1 MPSRNT
7 IRKLSYK
14 NTYVNSQKVRKTCG
28 FQAVFL
34 HTRSAISLEKKPF
47 LWYAYYRQKEP
58 GEKEMEP
65 FFSEEQLNNMSR
77 ENLIGLMKIMKDQ
90 TIKKD
95 MEIQLLKDKQR
106 ELEFINAMLSDRLA
120 LAQRKQFGSSSEK
133 YAEGYEQLD
142 LFNEAETSAD
152 PEAGEPSFEEI
163 HPCSYKRKKRT
174 GKKEEDLSGFEVTE
188 TLEYRLT
195 GEDCYCPDCGK
206 KYKIVT
212 KETVK
217 RLKFVPAKF
226 EVVEEVTYV
235 YSCPECGSMRR
246 PEKIPPLVSG
256 GSIAT
261 PSLVA
266 GIMNAKYVNGMPLAR
281 QEREFARYGLN
292 LSTKTMANWVI
303 GCADRYLKLLYDRM
317 KEEFL
322 KSRYIHCDET
332 RIQVTGEPDQKG
344 STQNWMWVYLTDEY
358 SGSPQMALFDYE
370 RTRAGYHPVEFLDG
384 CFHGYLTCDG
394 YQAYHGLD
402 NSITV
407 TGCFTHARRRFDA
420 ALTALKKDFTKEQLK
435 ETVAYQAMARIGIL
449 YKVEELIGNKTP
461 EERYE
466 ERQKQS
472 RPIVDALFEWL
483 HSMEDS
489 VDRSSLIGDAILYT
503 INQEMYLRRYLEDG
517 RLSIDN
523 NSAERAI
530 KNFAVGRRNWLFARS
545 IRGAD
550 ASAVVYS
557 ITETALLNGLK
568 PYVYLTYILD
578 QLRQMGPFPKPEELD
593 RLLPW
598 SDDLPDGF
606 RTKNQG

>member
-1 MPSRNT
+1 MISRNA
-7 IRKLSYK
+7 IPKLWCK
-14 NTYVNSQKVRKTCG
+14 TRRQFAENTKSMLFSSHISTCCQCL
-28 FQAVFL
+28 F
-34 HTRSAISLEKKPF
+34 P
-47 LWYAYYRQKEP
+47 
-58 GEKEMEP
+58 
-65 FFSEEQLNNMSR
+65 
-77 ENLIGLMKIMKDQ
+77 
-90 TIKKD
+90 
-95 MEIQLLKDKQR
+95 
-106 ELEFINAMLSDRLA
+106 A
-120 LAQRKQFGSSSEK
+120 LAQRKRFGSSSEK
-133 YAEGYEQLD
+133 YADGYEQLEM
-142 LFNEAETSAD
+142 FNEAEASAD
-152 PEAGEPSFEEI
+152 PETEEAFFEEI
-163 HPCSYKRKKRT
+163 HSSSYKREKRA
-174 GKKEEDLSGFEVTE
+174 GKKEEDLSGFKVSG

-195 GEDCYCPDCGK
+195 GEDRSCPDCGK
-206 KYKIVT
+206 KYKVVT

-217 RLKFVPAKF
+217 RLKFVPVRF

-235 YSCPECGSMRR
+235 YSCPECGSMKR
-246 PEKIPPLVSG
+246 PEKIPPLIK

-261 PSLVA
+261 PSLIA

-281 QEREFARYGLN
+281 QEREFARYDLK
-292 LSTKTMANWVI
+292 LSAKTMANWI
-303 GCADRYLKLLYDRM
+303 ISCGDRYLKQLYGRI

-332 RIQVTGEPDQKG
+332 QIQVIGEPDQKG
-344 STQNWMWVYLTDEY
+344 SAQNWMWVYLTDEY
-358 SGSPQMALFDYE
+358 SGSPQMVLFDYE
-370 RTRAGYHPVEFLDG
+370 RTRVGYHPVKFLDG
-384 CFHGYLTCDG
+384 RFHGYLTCGG

-402 NSITV
+402 DSITV
-407 TGCFTHARRRFDA
+407 TGCLTHARRRFDA

-435 ETVAYQAMARIGIL
+435 ETVACQAMTRIETL
-449 YKVEELIGNKTP
+449 YKVEELIKNKTP

-472 RPIVDALFEWL
+472 RPVVDALFKWL

-503 INQEMYLRRYLEDG
+503 LNQEPYLRRYLEDG

-523 NSAERAI
+523 NSAERAV
-530 KNFAVGRRNWLFARS
+530 KNFAVGRRNWLLAKS

-568 PYVYLTYILD
+568 PYVYLTYVLD

-598 SDDLPDGF
+598 SDDLPDEF
-606 RTKNQG
+606 RTKNKG

>member
-1 MPSRNT
+1 
-7 IRKLSYK
+7 
-14 NTYVNSQKVRKTCG
+14 
-28 FQAVFL
+28 
-34 HTRSAISLEKKPF
+34 
-47 LWYAYYRQKEP
+47 
-58 GEKEMEP
+58 MEP
-65 FFSEEQLNNMSR
+65 FFTEEQLNGMSR
-77 ENLIGLMKIMKDQ
+77 ENLIELMKLMKEQ
-90 TIKKD
+90 SAKKD
-95 MEIQLLKDKQR
+95 TEIQLLKDKQK
-106 ELEFINAMLSDRLA
+106 ELEFMNAMLSDRLA
-120 LAQRKQFGSSSEK
+120 LARRKQFGSSSEK
-133 YAEGYEQLD
+133 YAEGYEQMD
-142 LFNEAETSAD
+142 LFNEAEASAD
-152 PEAGEPSFEEI
+152 PEAEEPTFEEV
-163 HPCSYKRKKRT
+163 HPSSYKRKKRT
-174 GKKEEDLSGFEVTE
+174 GKKEEDLSDFEVTE
-188 TLEYRLT
+188 TIEYKLA
-195 GEDCYCPDCGK
+195 GEDRYCPECGK

-235 YSCPECGSMRR
+235 YSCPECGFMKR
-246 PEKIPPLVSG
+246 PEKTPPLVSG

-281 QEREFARYGLN
+281 QEREFARYNLN
-292 LSTKTMANWVI
+292 LSTKTMANWII
-303 GCADRYLKLLYDRM
+303 GCANRYLKPLYDRM

-332 RIQVTGEPDQKG
+332 RIQVIGEPDQKG
-344 STQNWMWVYLTDEY
+344 TTQNWMWVYLTDEY
-358 SGSPQMALFDYE
+358 SESPRMALFDYE
-370 RTRAGYHPVEFLDG
+370 RTRAGYHPVKFLDG
-384 CFHGYLTCDG
+384 RFHGYLTCDG

-402 NSITV
+402 DSITV

-420 ALTALKKDFTKEQLK
+420 ALTALKKDFTREQLK
-435 ETVAYQAMARIGIL
+435 ETIAYNAMTRIGIL
-449 YKVEELIGNKTP
+449 YKVEELIRNKTP

-472 RPIVDALFEWL
+472 RPVVDALFEWL

-503 INQEMYLRRYLEDG
+503 LNQEPYLRRYLDDG
-517 RLSIDN
+517 HLSIDN

-530 KNFAVGRRNWLFARS
+530 KNFAVGRRNWLFAKS

-568 PYVYLTYILD
+568 PYVYLTYVLD
-578 QLRQMGPFPKPEELD
+578 QIRQMGPFPKPDELE

-598 SDDLPDGF
+598 SDDLPEEF
-606 RTKNQG
+606 RTKNRG

>member
-1 MPSRNT
+1 
-7 IRKLSYK
+7 
-14 NTYVNSQKVRKTCG
+14 
-28 FQAVFL
+28 
-34 HTRSAISLEKKPF
+34 
-47 LWYAYYRQKEP
+47 
-58 GEKEMEP
+58 MEP
-65 FFSEEQLNNMSR
+65 FFTEEQLNGMSR
-77 ENLIGLMKIMKDQ
+77 ENLIELMKLMKEQ
-90 TIKKD
+90 SAKKD
-95 MEIQLLKDKQR
+95 TEIQLLKDKQK
-106 ELEFINAMLSDRLA
+106 ELEFMNAMLSDRLA
-120 LAQRKQFGSSSEK
+120 LARRKQFGSSSEK
-133 YAEGYEQLD
+133 YAEGYEQMD
-142 LFNEAETSAD
+142 LFNEAEASAD
-152 PEAGEPSFEEI
+152 PEAEEPTFEEV
-163 HPCSYKRKKRT
+163 HPSSYKRKKRT
-174 GKKEEDLSGFEVTE
+174 GKKEEDLSDFEVTE
-188 TLEYRLT
+188 TIEYKLA
-195 GEDCYCPDCGK
+195 GEDRYCPECGK

-235 YSCPECGSMRR
+235 YSCPECGFMKR
-246 PEKIPPLVSG
+246 PEKTPPLVSG

-281 QEREFARYGLN
+281 QEREFARYNLN
-292 LSTKTMANWVI
+292 LSTKTMANWII
-303 GCADRYLKLLYDRM
+303 GCANRYLKPLYDRM

-332 RIQVTGEPDQKG
+332 RIQVIGEPDQKG
-344 STQNWMWVYLTDEY
+344 TTQNWMWVYLADEY
-358 SGSPQMALFDYE
+358 SESPRMALFDYE
-370 RTRAGYHPVEFLDG
+370 RTRAGYHPVKFLDG
-384 CFHGYLTCDG
+384 RFHGYLTCDG

-402 NSITV
+402 DSITV

-420 ALTALKKDFTKEQLK
+420 ALTALKKDFTREQLK
-435 ETVAYQAMARIGIL
+435 ETVAYNAMTRIGIL
-449 YKVEELIGNKTP
+449 YKVEELIRNKTP

-472 RPIVDALFEWL
+472 RPVVDALFEWL

-503 INQEMYLRRYLEDG
+503 LNQEPYLRRYLDDG
-517 RLSIDN
+517 HLSIDN

-530 KNFAVGRRNWLFARS
+530 KNFAVGRRNWLFAKS

-568 PYVYLTYILD
+568 PYVYLTYVLD
-578 QLRQMGPFPKPEELD
+578 QIRQMGPFPKPDELE

-598 SDDLPDGF
+598 SDDLPEEF
-606 RTKNQG
+606 RTKNRG

>member
-1 MPSRNT
+1 
-7 IRKLSYK
+7 
-14 NTYVNSQKVRKTCG
+14 
-28 FQAVFL
+28 
-34 HTRSAISLEKKPF
+34 
-47 LWYAYYRQKEP
+47 
-58 GEKEMEP
+58 MEP
-65 FFSEEQLNNMSR
+65 FFTEEQLNGMSR
-77 ENLIGLMKIMKDQ
+77 ENLIELMKLMKEQ
-90 TIKKD
+90 SAKKD
-95 MEIQLLKDKQR
+95 TEIQLLKDKQK
-106 ELEFINAMLSDRLA
+106 ELEFMNAMLSDRLA
-120 LAQRKQFGSSSEK
+120 LARRKQFGSSSEK
-133 YAEGYEQLD
+133 YAEGYEQMD
-142 LFNEAETSAD
+142 LFNEAEASAD
-152 PEAGEPSFEEI
+152 PEAEEPTFEEV
-163 HPCSYKRKKRT
+163 HPSSYKRKKRT
-174 GKKEEDLSGFEVTE
+174 GKKEEDLSDFEVTE
-188 TLEYRLT
+188 TIEYKLA
-195 GEDCYCPDCGK
+195 GEDRYCPECGK

-235 YSCPECGSMRR
+235 YSCPECGFMKR
-246 PEKIPPLVSG
+246 PEKTPPLVSG

-281 QEREFARYGLN
+281 QEREFARYNLN
-292 LSTKTMANWVI
+292 LSTKTMANWII
-303 GCADRYLKLLYDRM
+303 GCANRYLKPLYDRM

-332 RIQVTGEPDQKG
+332 RIQVIGEPDQKG
-344 STQNWMWVYLTDEY
+344 TTQNWMWVYLTDEY
-358 SGSPQMALFDYE
+358 SESPRMALFDYE
-370 RTRAGYHPVEFLDG
+370 RTRAGYHPVKFLDG
-384 CFHGYLTCDG
+384 RFHGYLTCDG

-402 NSITV
+402 DSITV

-420 ALTALKKDFTKEQLK
+420 ALTALKKDFTREQLK
-435 ETVAYQAMARIGIL
+435 ETVAYNAMTRIGIL
-449 YKVEELIGNKTP
+449 YKVEELIRNKTP

-472 RPIVDALFEWL
+472 RPVVDALFEWL

-503 INQEMYLRRYLEDG
+503 LNQEPYLRRYLDDG
-517 RLSIDN
+517 HLSIDN

-530 KNFAVGRRNWLFARS
+530 KNFAVGRRNWLFAKS

-568 PYVYLTYILD
+568 PYVYLTYVLD
-578 QLRQMGPFPKPEELD
+578 QIRQMGPFPKPDELE

-598 SDDLPDGF
+598 SDDLPEEF
-606 RTKNQG
+606 RTKNR

>member
-1 MPSRNT
+1 
-7 IRKLSYK
+7 
-14 NTYVNSQKVRKTCG
+14 
-28 FQAVFL
+28 
-34 HTRSAISLEKKPF
+34 
-47 LWYAYYRQKEP
+47 
-58 GEKEMEP
+58 MEP
-65 FFSEEQLNNMSR
+65 FFTEEQLNGMSR
-77 ENLIGLMKIMKDQ
+77 ENLIELMKLMKEQ
-90 TIKKD
+90 SAKKD
-95 MEIQLLKDKQR
+95 TEIQLLKDKQK
-106 ELEFINAMLSDRLA
+106 ELEFMNAMLSDRLA
-120 LAQRKQFGSSSEK
+120 LARRKQFGSSSEK
-133 YAEGYEQLD
+133 YAEGYEQMD
-142 LFNEAETSAD
+142 LFNEAEASAD
-152 PEAGEPSFEEI
+152 PEAEEPTFEEV
-163 HPCSYKRKKRT
+163 HPSSYKRKKRT
-174 GKKEEDLSGFEVTE
+174 GKKEEDLSDFEVTE
-188 TLEYRLT
+188 TIEYKLA
-195 GEDCYCPDCGK
+195 GEDRYCPECGK

-235 YSCPECGSMRR
+235 YSCPECGFMKR
-246 PEKIPPLVSG
+246 PEKTPPLVSG

-281 QEREFARYGLN
+281 QEREFARYNLN
-292 LSTKTMANWVI
+292 LSTKTMANWII
-303 GCADRYLKLLYDRM
+303 GCANRYLKPLYDRM

-332 RIQVTGEPDQKG
+332 RIQVIGEPDQKG
-344 STQNWMWVYLTDEY
+344 TTQNWMWVYLTDEY
-358 SGSPQMALFDYE
+358 SESPRMALFDYE
-370 RTRAGYHPVEFLDG
+370 RTRAGYHPVKFLDG
-384 CFHGYLTCDG
+384 RFHGYLTCDG

-402 NSITV
+402 DSITV

-420 ALTALKKDFTKEQLK
+420 ALTALKKDFTREQLK
-435 ETVAYQAMARIGIL
+435 ETVAYNAMTRIGIL
-449 YKVEELIGNKTP
+449 YKVEELIRNKTP

-466 ERQKQS
+466 ERQKQY
-472 RPIVDALFEWL
+472 RPVVDALFEWL

-503 INQEMYLRRYLEDG
+503 LNQEPYLRRYLDDG
-517 RLSIDN
+517 HLSIDN

-530 KNFAVGRRNWLFARS
+530 KNFAVGRRNWLFAKS

-568 PYVYLTYILD
+568 PYVYLTYVLD
-578 QLRQMGPFPKPEELD
+578 QIRQMGPFPKPDELE

-598 SDDLPDGF
+598 SDDLPEEF
-606 RTKNQG
+606 RTKNRG

>member
-1 MPSRNT
+1 
-7 IRKLSYK
+7 
-14 NTYVNSQKVRKTCG
+14 
-28 FQAVFL
+28 
-34 HTRSAISLEKKPF
+34 
-47 LWYAYYRQKEP
+47 
-58 GEKEMEP
+58 MEP
-65 FFSEEQLNNMSR
+65 FFTEEQLNNMSR
-77 ENLIGLMKIMKDQ
+77 ENLIEIMKIMKEQ
-90 TIKKD
+90 SAKKD
-95 MEIQLLKDKQR
+95 TEIQLLKDKQK
-106 ELEFINAMLSDRLA
+106 ELEFMNAMLSDRLA
-120 LAQRKQFGSSSEK
+120 LARRKQFGSSSEK
-133 YAEGYEQLD
+133 YAEGYEQMD
-142 LFNEAETSAD
+142 LFNEAEASAD
-152 PEAGEPSFEEI
+152 PEAEEPCFEEI
-163 HPCSYKRKKRT
+163 HPSSYKRKKRI

-188 TLEYRLT
+188 TIEYKLA
-195 GEDCYCPDCGK
+195 GEDRYCPDCGK
-206 KYKIVT
+206 KYKVVT

-235 YSCPECGSMRR
+235 YSCPECGSMKR
-246 PEKIPPLVSG
+246 PEKTPPLVSG

-281 QEREFARYGLN
+281 QEREFARYNLN
-292 LSTKTMANWVI
+292 LSTKTMANWII
-303 GCADRYLKLLYDRM
+303 GCADRYLKPLYDRM

-332 RIQVTGEPDQKG
+332 RIQVIGEPDQKG

-358 SGSPQMALFDYE
+358 SDAPRMALFDYE
-370 RTRAGYHPVEFLDG
+370 RTRAGYHPVKFLDG
-384 CFHGYLTCDG
+384 RFHGYLTCDG

-402 NSITV
+402 DSITV

-420 ALTALKKDFTKEQLK
+420 ALTALKKDFTREQLK
-435 ETVAYQAMARIGIL
+435 ETVAYNAMTRIGVL
-449 YKVEELIGNKTP
+449 YKIEELIRNKTP

-472 RPIVDALFEWL
+472 RPVVDALFEWL

-503 INQEMYLRRYLEDG
+503 LNQEPYLRRYLDDG
-517 RLSIDN
+517 HLSIDN

-530 KNFAVGRRNWLFARS
+530 KNFAVGRRNWLFAKS
-545 IRGAD
+545 IWGAD

-557 ITETALLNGLK
+557 VTETALLNGLK
-568 PYVYLTYILD
+568 PYVYLTYVLD
-578 QLRQMGPFPKPEELD
+578 QIRQMGPFPKPEELD

-598 SDDLPDGF
+598 SDDLPDEF